1 MLSTLASYQLI
12 SKNLTK
18 WQAMTKAQP
27 QVATATKYY
36 QQNIGS
42 VKSIDD
48 FLKNDRLF
56 DYAMTAFGL
65 GDMSYAKGM
74 MRKVLEG
81 GITDKSSLANKM
93 SDPKFKAF
101 ATAFD
106 FAGKGAA
113 AVTSATA
120 AADVVNKY
128 IVQTTESD
136 AGDQNDGVRLA
147 LYFQRNASKITN
159 AYQVLADRALLTV
172 VQTALGIPSGASLQD
187 IDTQAKTIN
196 AKMNL
201 KDLQDPAKVQ
211 KFVQRFAANYD
222 MNNTDLTQ
230 NNPALALFAGSTAGA
245 SIGTDLLTSIQG
257 LKLGG
262 Y

>member
-106 FAGKGAA
+106 FAA
-113 AVTSATA
+113 
-120 AADVVNKY
+120 
-128 IVQTTESD
+128 
-136 AGDQNDGVRLA
+136 
-147 LYFQRNASKITN
+147 
-159 AYQVLADRALLTV
+159 RALL
-172 VQTALGIPSGASLQD
+172 P
-187 IDTQAKTIN
+187 
-196 AKMNL
+196 
-201 KDLQDPAKVQ
+201 
-211 KFVQRFAANYD
+211 
-222 MNNTDLTQ
+222 
-230 NNPALALFAGSTAGA
+230 
-245 SIGTDLLTSIQG
+245 
-257 LKLGG
+257 
-262 Y
+262 